1 MLNREIYTNDPLQ
14 SELANNG
21 VAVVNDDQ
29 SAESFATLRYEL
41 KTFVC
46 DGAYE
51 AGMQK
56 ILTAYLSK
64 LEAKVEQSGVWISGF
79 YGSGK
84 SHLAKMLRT
93 FWTNQRFPDGAD
105 PLSLAELPVGIREQF
120 AKLERLSHEYQGLHA
135 ASGTLGA
142 GKRGNVR
149 LAFLSIIFKS
159 VGLPEQYHLARF
171 VMWLKSQGVLEEV
184 QQYVRLHAK
193 PSGDLDAWQ
202 KELRNLYVSP
212 VLAQALLSHF
222 SDLATTTPDMFKVL
236 RAQFP
241 EVKDITNDEM
251 VGAVMEALE
260 RNGQL
265 PLTLVVLDEV
275 QQYVGGD
282 EDRAFDVQEVIETC
296 CKASRFKSRLLFV
309 ATGQSALSDTPNLQ
323 RLMGRFVVTV
333 QLADTDVDAVIRKV
347 ILQKKESAKGVIN
360 SLFQTNLGE
369 ISRHL
374 RGSKFE
380 HQRDDET
387 WMVADYPLLPVRR
400 RFWEKLLPALDK
412 TGTGSQLR
420 NQLRITH
427 EATRFGA
434 EKPLGCIIPA
444 DFIYDQIVND
454 LVNSGVVG
462 QEIYAEIGKLKD
474 GSHEEVLQGR
484 ALSLILMISKLP
496 SEIDYGIHATAETL
510 ADLLL
515 EDLNTEKHELRP
527 RVNKALEA
535 LEKASLI
542 MAVQAAGGV
551 EYRLQT
557 AESQQWYDMYRQQ
570 QAELRADPAR
580 LDGLRNQLVHS
591 VVRKLVSQVRL
602 TQGGVAE
609 GRTLN
614 VEFGDDLPKDSQEKL
629 YVWAP
634 SLPERQLQELA
645 RADSADNGTLYLY
658 IPSDRKSALN
668 AAIVD
673 KQAAT
678 MTLDVKQ
685 NAVITEA
692 GKEARAAMMSSQRNA
707 EAEVK
712 RLTSEMETLMWL
724 RLSGGSEVGG
734 DTLSEQLQKGAETA
748 CIRLYRNFDMADHK
762 GWAKVYD
769 RASREGGENA
779 LEAVDYQGEAQA
791 HPVCREVKKFIG
803 VMKTGAEVRERF
815 GKAPYGWSRD
825 AIDGALFAM
834 LAAGVIKA
842 SDAKLNPTD
851 ARSLERAQ
859 VGQTQFRPETVT
871 IGKVQLI
878 RVRSLINSFGVSCN
892 AGEESSKLGEALQS
906 AKALARCLGGEAPLP
921 LPPSTQCLDELLVL
935 SGNDQLLEAYNRKD
949 QLQAEYESW
958 KNQLELVA
966 ERNEQ
971 WYNLQSLLPY
981 CRELAVI
988 SELNSECEALRAGR
1002 TLLQSPSPV
1011 QPLLTKALNSLRDA
1025 ITAHCTRYEQCYH
1038 DCYRELE
1045 IDPSWAKLSL
1055 DQQSDLLKKHGI
1067 AKLPALKLGN
1077 LDEVQQSLDN
1087 CSWQG
1092 WNDRIAALPSYFAK
1106 VLNDAVTL
1114 LKPKVRHI
1122 SLPKPLIETE
1132 QDLKDWLAQVE
1143 AQVRSELAQGNP
1155 VRVS

>member
-1 MLNREIYTNDPLQ
+1 MLNREIYSNDPLQ

-56 ILTAYLSK
+56 ILAAYLSK

-93 FWTNQRFPDGAD
+93 FWTNHRFSDGAD
-105 PLSLAELPVGIREQF
+105 PLSLAELPTGIREQF
-120 AKLERLSHEYQGLHA
+120 AKLDRLSHEYQGLHA

-193 PSGDLDAWQ
+193 SSGKRDPWQ
-202 KELRNLYVSP
+202 NELRNPYVST
-212 VLAQALLSHF
+212 VLAQALLAHF
-222 SDLATTTPDMFKVL
+222 SELATNTTDISNML

-251 VGAVMEALE
+251 VDAVMEALE

-265 PLTLVVLDEV
+265 PLTLIVLDEV

-347 ILQKKESAKGVIN
+347 ILQKKESAKGAIDA
-360 SLFQTNLGE
+360 LFQTNLGE

-380 HQRDDET
+380 HQRDDEK

-427 EATRFGA
+427 EATRYGA
-434 EKPLGCIIPA
+434 QKPLGCIIPA

-474 GSHEEVLQGR
+474 GSPEEVLQGR
-484 ALSLILMISKLP
+484 ILSLILMISKLP
-496 SEIDYGIHATAETL
+496 SEIDFGIHATAETL

-515 EDLNTEKHELRP
+515 EDFENEKHELRP
-527 RVNKALEA
+527 RVNVALVA

-557 AESQQWYDMYRQQ
+557 AESQAWYDMYRQQ
-570 QAELRADPAR
+570 QSELRADPAR

-602 TQGGVAE
+602 TQGVVAE

-614 VEFGDDLPKDSQEKL
+614 VAFDDDLPKDVQEKL

-634 SLPERQLQELA
+634 ALPERQLQELA

-685 NAVITEA
+685 NAVMTEA

-712 RLTSEMETLMWL
+712 RLTSEMEDLMWL

-734 DTLSEQLQKGAETA
+734 DTLAEQLQKGAETA

-762 GWAKVYD
+762 EWAKVYG
-769 RASREGGENA
+769 RASQGDADA
-779 LEAVDYQGEAQA
+779 LEAIGHQGEAQT
-791 HPVCREVKKFIG
+791 HPVCREIKKFIG
-803 VMKTGAEVRERF
+803 VMKTGAEVREHF
-815 GKAPYGWSRD
+815 GKASYGWSRD

-834 LAAGVIKA
+834 LAGGVIKA
-842 SDAKLNPTD
+842 SDAKLNATD
-851 ARSLERAQ
+851 ARTLERAQ
-859 VGQTQFRPETVT
+859 VGPTQFRPETAT

-878 RVRSLINSFGVSCN
+878 KVRSLINSFGVPCN
-892 AGEESSKLGEALQS
+892 AGEESSKLAEALEN
-906 AKALARCLGGEAPLP
+906 AKSMARRLGGDAPLP
-921 LPPSTQCLDELLVL
+921 LPPTTQQLDELRVL
-935 SGNDQLLEAYNRKD
+935 SGNDQLLATLECKEA
-949 QLQAEYESW
+949 LQAEYESW
-958 KNQLELVA
+958 KAQLELVA

-971 WYNLQSLLPY
+971 WSNLQDLLPY

-988 SELNSECEALRAGR
+988 AELNRECDALRAGR

-1011 QPLLTKALNSLRDA
+1011 QPLLNKAISTLRDA
-1025 ITAHCTRYEQCYH
+1025 ITAHCARYEQVYQ
-1038 DCYRELE
+1038 DCYRDLDS
-1045 IDPSWAKLSL
+1045 DPSWSKLSG
-1055 DQQSDLLKKHGI
+1055 DQQTELLAKYGI
-1067 AKLPALKLGN
+1067 AQLPKLKLGS
-1077 LDEVQQSLDN
+1077 LQEVQQSLDN

-1092 WNDRIAALPSYFAK
+1092 WNDRIAALPSYFDK

-1122 SLPKPLIETE
+1122 SVPVSLIESE
-1132 QDLKDWLAQVE
+1132 QDLKVWLAKVE
-1143 AQVRSELAQGNP
+1143 DQVRSELAQGNP

>member
-1 MLNREIYTNDPLQ
+1 MLNREIYVSDPLQ

-51 AGMQK
+51 DGMQK
-56 ILTAYLSK
+56 ILNAYLSK

-93 FWTNQRFPDGAD
+93 FWTNQRFADGSDA
-105 PLSLAELPVGIREQF
+105 LGLAELPTTIREQF
-120 AKLERLSHEYQGLHA
+120 AKLEQISKGYPGLHA

-142 GKRGNVR
+142 GMKGDVR

-171 VMWLKSQGVLEEV
+171 VMWLNAEGVLPQVKE
-184 QQYVRLHAK
+184 YVRLHAK
-193 PSGDLDAWQ
+193 VAGEQDAWQ
-202 KELRNLYVSP
+202 KELRNIYVSP
-212 VLAQALLSHF
+212 ILAAALLQVF
-222 SDLATTTPDMFKVL
+222 PDLAPSTAEVSKAL
-236 RAQFP
+236 HAQFP
-241 EVKDITNDEM
+241 NVATITNDEM
-251 VGAVMEALE
+251 VDAVMDALARDGE
-260 RNGQL
+260 L
-265 PLTLVVLDEV
+265 PLTLIVLDEV
-275 QQYVGGD
+275 QQFVGSD
-282 EDRAFDVQEVIETC
+282 EDRAHVVQEVIETC
-296 CKASRFKSRLLFV
+296 CKDSAFKSKMLFV

-323 RLMGRFVVTV
+323 RLMGRFVVKV

-347 ILQKKESAKGVIN
+347 ILQKKESAKPMID
-360 SLFQTNLGE
+360 SLIQTNLGE
-369 ISRHL
+369 VTRHL

-380 HQRDDET
+380 HQRDDEK

-400 RFWEKLLPALDK
+400 RFWERLLPALDK

-427 EATRFGA
+427 EATRYGA
-434 EKPLGCIIPA
+434 ERQLGCVIPA

-474 GSHEEVLQGR
+474 GSPEQVLQGR
-484 ALSLILMISKLP
+484 VLSLILMISKLP

-510 ADLLL
+510 ADLLI

-527 RVNKALEA
+527 RVNDALQALEQ
-535 LEKASLI
+535 ASLI
-542 MAVQAAGGV
+542 MAVQSAGGV

-557 AESQQWYDMYRQQ
+557 AESQQWYEMFRQQ
-570 QAELRADPAR
+570 QSELRADPAR
-580 LDGLRNQLVHS
+580 LDGLRNQLIHNL
-591 VVRKLVSQVRL
+591 VRKLVSQVRL
-602 TQGGVAE
+602 TQGNVAE

-614 VEFGDDLPKDSQEKL
+614 VAFDDELPNDAQEKL

-634 SLPERQLQELA
+634 VLSESRLKDLA

-673 KQAAT
+673 KRAAE
-678 MTLDVKQ
+678 MTLEVKQ
-685 NAVITEA
+685 NEIRTEA
-692 GKEARAAMMSSQRNA
+692 GKEARTAMQSSLRNA

-712 RLTSEMETLMWL
+712 RLTAEMEVLMWL

-734 DTLSEQLQKGAETA
+734 DTLADQLQEGAKTA
-748 CIRLYRNFDMADHK
+748 CVRLYRNFDMADHK
-762 GWAKVYD
+762 GWATVYQ

-779 LEAVDYQGEAQA
+779 LEAVEHQGEADA
-791 HPVCREVKKFIG
+791 HPVCREIKKFIG
-803 VMKTGAEVRERF
+803 LMKTGAEIRDHF

-834 LAAGVIKA
+834 LAAGVLKA
-842 SDAKLNPTD
+842 TDSKFNATD
-851 ARSLERAQ
+851 ARSLDRAQ

-871 IGKVQLI
+871 ISKVQLLK
-878 RVRSLINSFGVSCN
+878 VRGLINGLDVSCN
-892 AGEESSKLGEALQS
+892 GGEESSKLNEALLN
-906 AKALARCLGGEAPLP
+906 AKVLARKLGGEPPLP
-921 LPPSTQCLDELLVL
+921 VPPSTQLLDELMAL
-935 SGNDQLLEAYNRKD
+935 SGNDQLLAVHDKKE
-949 QLQAEYESW
+949 QLSADYASW
-958 KNQLELVA
+958 KAQLELVA

-971 WYNLQSLLPY
+971 WRNLQTLMYY
-981 CRELAVI
+981 CRDLAI
-988 SELNSECEALRAGR
+988 HKALEQEIAALKAGR
-1002 TLLQSPSPV
+1002 TLLANPSPV
-1011 QPLLTKALNSLRDA
+1011 SPLLTQALGALRDA
-1025 ITAHCTRYEQCYH
+1025 IMSHCSRYEQCYH
-1038 DCYRELE
+1038 DCYRDLE
-1045 IDPSWAKLSL
+1045 ADPSWVKLSAE
-1055 DQQSDLLKKHGI
+1055 QQKELLAKHRIGELP
-1067 AKLPALKLGN
+1067 KLHLGSQ
-1077 LDEVQQSLDN
+1077 EQVQASLDN

-1092 WNDRIAALPSYFAK
+1092 WNDRIAALPSYFDLA
-1106 VLNDAVTL
+1106 LSDAVSL
-1114 LKPKVRHI
+1114 LKPKTRNI
-1122 SLPKPLIETE
+1122 SAPKTVIETE
-1132 QDLKDWLAQVE
+1132 QDLKVWLAQVE
-1143 AQVRSELAQGNP
+1143 QMVRAELAQGNP

>member
-1 MLNREIYTNDPLQ
+1 MLNREIYSNDPLQ

-56 ILTAYLSK
+56 ILAAYLSK
-64 LEAKVEQSGVWISGF
+64 LDAKVEQSGVWISGF

-93 FWTNQRFPDGAD
+93 FWTNQRFSDGAD
-105 PLSLAELPVGIREQF
+105 PLSLADLPAGIREQF
-120 AKLERLSHEYQGLHA
+120 AKLSLLSQQYQGLHA

-171 VMWLKSQGVLEEV
+171 VMWLKSQGVLDAV
-184 QQYVRLHAK
+184 QQYVRLHGKAVADQD
-193 PSGDLDAWQ
+193 PWQ
-202 KELRNLYVSP
+202 RELRNLYVSP
-212 VLAQALLSHF
+212 VMAQALLHHF
-222 SDLATTTPDMFKVL
+222 SDLATNAPDMSKVL

-251 VGAVMEALE
+251 VDAVMDALE

-265 PLTLVVLDEV
+265 PLTLIVLDEV

-347 ILQKKESAKGVIN
+347 ILQKKESAKGAVEDLI
-360 SLFQTNLGE
+360 QKNLGE

-380 HQRDDET
+380 HQRDDEQ

-427 EATRFGA
+427 EATRYGA
-434 EKPLGCIIPA
+434 EKALGCLIPA

-474 GSHEEVLQGR
+474 GSPEEVLQGR
-484 ALSLILMISKLP
+484 ILSLILMISKLP
-496 SEIDYGIHATAETL
+496 SEIDYGIHASAETL
-510 ADLLL
+510 ADLLI
-515 EDLNTEKHELRP
+515 EDLENEKHDLRP
-527 RVNKALEA
+527 RVNAALQA

-542 MAVQAAGGV
+542 MAVQSASGV

-557 AESQQWYDMYRQQ
+557 AESQAWYDMYRQQ

-580 LDGLRNQLVHS
+580 LDGLRNQLVHTI
-591 VVRKLVSQVRL
+591 VRKLVSQVRL
-602 TQGGVAE
+602 TQGQVAE

-614 VEFGDDLPKDSQEKL
+614 VAFDDELPNDAQEKL
-629 YVWAP
+629 YGWAP
-634 SLPERQLQELA
+634 GLPERQLQDLA

-658 IPSDRKSALN
+658 IPSEGKSKLN
-668 AAIVD
+668 AAIVE

-685 NAVITEA
+685 NAVVTEA

-712 RLTSEMETLMWL
+712 RLTAEMEGMMWL

-734 DTLSEQLQKGAETA
+734 DTLVAQLQAGAETA
-748 CIRLYRNFDMADHK
+748 CVRLYRNFDMADHK
-762 GWAKVYD
+762 EWAKVYT
-769 RASREGGENA
+769 RASQGDADA
-779 LEAVDYQGEAQA
+779 LEAIGHQGEAQN
-791 HPVCREVKKFIG
+791 HPVCREIRKFIG
-803 VMKTGAEVRERF
+803 VMKTGSEVREHF

-834 LAAGVIKA
+834 LAAGVLKA
-842 SDAKLNPTD
+842 SDTKLNATD

-859 VGQTQFRPETVT
+859 VGPTQFRPETAT

-878 RVRSLINSFGVSCN
+878 KVRSLINSLGVSCN
-892 AGEESSKLGEALQS
+892 AGEESSKLADALQQ
-906 AKALARCLGGEAPLP
+906 AKALARRLGGEAPLP
-921 LPPSTQCLDELLVL
+921 LPPSTQQLDELLVL
-935 SGNDQLLEAYNRKD
+935 SGNDQLLAAFESKEA
-949 QLQAEYESW
+949 LQAEYESW
-958 KNQLELVA
+958 KAQLELVA
-966 ERNEQ
+966 ERKEQ
-971 WYNLQSLLPY
+971 WDNLQGLLPY
-981 CRELAVI
+981 CRELAVFA
-988 SELNSECEALRAGR
+988 ELNQECEALRAGR

-1011 QPLLTKALNSLRDA
+1011 QPLLNKAIDALRNT
-1025 ITAHCTRYEQCYH
+1025 IMAHCDRYEQEYQA
-1038 DCYRELE
+1038 CYRELDS
-1045 IDPSWAKLSL
+1045 DPSWAKLTG
-1055 DQQSDLLKKHGI
+1055 DQQSQLLTKHGI
-1067 AKLPALKLGN
+1067 AKLPALKLGS
-1077 LDEVQQSLDN
+1077 LHEVQQSLDN

-1092 WNDRIAALPSYFAK
+1092 WNDRISALTSYFDKA
-1106 VLNDAVTL
+1106 LSDAVTL

-1122 SLPKPLIETE
+1122 SVPKPLIESE
-1132 QDLKDWLAQVE
+1132 QDLKAWLAQVE
-1143 AQVRSELAQGNP
+1143 DQVRSELAQGNP

>member
-1 MLNREIYTNDPLQ
+1 MLNREIYSNDPLQ

-56 ILTAYLSK
+56 VLAAYLSK
-64 LEAKVEQSGVWISGF
+64 LEAEVEQSGVWISGF

-93 FWTNQRFPDGAD
+93 FWTNQRFADGAD
-105 PLSLAELPVGIREQF
+105 PLSLADLPTGIREKF
-120 AKLERLSHEYQGLHA
+120 AKLEQLSHQYQGLHA

-171 VMWLKSQGVLEEV
+171 VMWLKSQGVIEAV
-184 QQYVRLHAK
+184 QHHVRLHGKAA
-193 PSGDLDAWQ
+193 GDLDPWQ

-212 VLAQALLSHF
+212 VLAQALLPHF
-222 SDLATTTPDMFKVL
+222 SDLATSTSEMSKIL

-241 EVKDITNDEM
+241 EVKDISNDEM
-251 VGAVMEALE
+251 VEAVMDALG
-260 RNGQL
+260 RNGEL
-265 PLTLVVLDEV
+265 PLTLIVLDEV

-309 ATGQSALSDTPNLQ
+309 ATGQSALSDTANLQ

-347 ILQKKESAKGVIN
+347 ILQKKESAKKTVDVLIQN
-360 SLFQTNLGE
+360 HLGE

-374 RGSKFE
+374 RGSTFE

-427 EATRFGA
+427 EATRYGA
-434 EKPLGCIIPA
+434 QKPLGCIIPA

-474 GSHEEVLQGR
+474 GSPEEVLQGR
-484 ALSLILMISKLP
+484 ILSLILMISKLP
-496 SEIDYGIHATAETL
+496 REIDFGIHTTAETL

-515 EDLNTEKHELRP
+515 EDLEHEKHELRP
-527 RVNKALEA
+527 RVTAALQA
-535 LEKASLI
+535 LVKGSLI
-542 MAVQAAGGV
+542 MAVPAAGGV

-557 AESQQWYDMYRQQ
+557 AESQAWYDMYRQQ
-570 QAELRADPAR
+570 QSELRADPAR
-580 LDGLRNQLVHS
+580 LDGLRNQLVHNM
-591 VVRKLVSQVRL
+591 VRRLVSQVRL
-602 TQGGVAE
+602 TQGAVAE

-614 VEFGDDLPKDSQEKL
+614 VAFDDEVPKDAQEKL

-634 SLPERQLQELA
+634 ALPERQLQELA

-678 MTLDVKQ
+678 MTLDIKQ
-685 NAVITEA
+685 NAVTTEA
-692 GKEARAAMMSSQRNA
+692 GKEASAAMMSSQRNA

-712 RLTSEMETLMWL
+712 RLTAEMEALMWL

-734 DTLSEQLQKGAETA
+734 DTLVQQLQAGAETA
-748 CIRLYRNFDMADHK
+748 CVRLYRNFDMADHK
-762 GWAKVYD
+762 EWAKVYN
-769 RASREGGENA
+769 RASQGDADA
-779 LEAVDYQGEAQA
+779 LQAIGHQGEAQN
-791 HPVCREVKKFIG
+791 HPVCREIKKFIG
-803 VMKTGAEVRERF
+803 VMKTGAEVREHF

-834 LAAGVIKA
+834 LAAGVLKA
-842 SDAKLNPTD
+842 SDAKLNATD
-851 ARSLERAQ
+851 ARSLDRAQ
-859 VGQTQFRPETVT
+859 VGPTQFRPETAT
-871 IGKVQLI
+871 ISKVQLI
-878 RVRSLINSFGVSCN
+878 RVRSLINSFGVNCN
-892 AGEESSKLGEALQS
+892 AGEESAKLTEALQN
-906 AKALARCLGGEAPLP
+906 AKVLARRLGGEAPLP
-921 LPPSTQCLDELLVL
+921 LPPSTQPLDELLVL
-935 SGNDQLLEAYNRKD
+935 SGNDQLLAAFERKEA
-949 QLQAEYESW
+949 LQAEYESW
-958 KNQLELVA
+958 KAQLELVA
-966 ERNEQ
+966 ERKEQ
-971 WYNLQSLLPY
+971 WHNLQDLLPY
-981 CRELAVI
+981 CSELAII
-988 SELNSECEALRAGR
+988 SELEQECDALRAGR

-1011 QPLLTKALNSLRDA
+1011 QPLLNKAITALRDA
-1025 ITAHCTRYEQCYH
+1025 IMAHCARYEQEYQA
-1038 DCYRELE
+1038 CYRELDR
-1045 IDPSWAKLSL
+1045 DPSWSKLSAE
-1055 DQQSDLLKKHGI
+1055 QQSQLLAKHGI
-1067 AKLPALKLGN
+1067 AKLPALHLGSGQ
-1077 LDEVQQSLDN
+1077 EVQQSLDN

-1106 VLNDAVTL
+1106 ALSDAVTL

-1122 SLPKPLIETE
+1122 SLPKPLIESE
-1132 QDLKDWLAQVE
+1132 QDLKAWLAKVE
-1143 AQVRSELAQGNP
+1143 ETVRSELAQGNP